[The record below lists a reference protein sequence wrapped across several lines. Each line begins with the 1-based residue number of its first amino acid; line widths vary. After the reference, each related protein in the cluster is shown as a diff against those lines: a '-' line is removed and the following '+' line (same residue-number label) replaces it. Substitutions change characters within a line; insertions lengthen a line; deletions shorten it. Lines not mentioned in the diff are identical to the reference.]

1 MIAKE
6 LHTGVLL
13 DAPGYEKLAG
23 VFGRAFHQAA
33 YGKGKERH
41 ANAQP
46 FHEQVMQTG
55 AQRFGTG
62 ALLFQAFKKSE
73 ESQRLPHDRAVAE
86 LLGAMVYLA
95 GAVIALE
102 RQHQTQVPANDNV
115 PQPAFGQTCCKESG
129 GCCTECPRN
138 G

>member
-1 MIAKE
+1 MPAIE
-6 LHTGVLL
+6 TPHHGVLL

-23 VFGRAFHQAA
+23 VLGRAFHQAA
-33 YGKGKERH
+33 HGKGRERH
-41 ANAQP
+41 ANHQP

-55 AQRFGTG
+55 AQRFGHG

-86 LLGAMVYLA
+86 LLGAINYLA

-102 RQHQTQVPANDNV
+102 RQHQAVPANDNG
-115 PQPAFGQTCCKESG
+115 QPVFGQTCCRQAGAS
-129 GCCTECPRN
+129 CTECRRD